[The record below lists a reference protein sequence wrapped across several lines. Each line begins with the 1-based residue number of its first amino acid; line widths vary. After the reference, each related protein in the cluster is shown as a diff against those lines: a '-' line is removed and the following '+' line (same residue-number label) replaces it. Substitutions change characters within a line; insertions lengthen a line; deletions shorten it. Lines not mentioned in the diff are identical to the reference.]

1 MVLRPDLELQ
11 KQQTENK
18 MVPFKRMS
26 TVLGTRRQ
34 LSDFEKMM
42 EGELVTLV
50 ESQDCETGIRLLVDT
65 LKKQHVG
72 NFAMQ

>member
-1 MVLRPDLELQ
+1 MG
-11 KQQTENK
+11 
-18 MVPFKRMS
+18 PFKRMS
-26 TVLGTRRQ
+26 TVLGSRRQ
-34 LSDFEKMM
+34 ISDFEKMM

-50 ESQDCETGIRLLVDT
+50 ESEDCEAGIKLLVET